1 MEELKL
7 KIKNDISDRSS
18 HHSNLSQLGK
28 EIYSLNE
35 EINQSQI
42 AYWRKDQFRGELDKI
57 KKLLIDLEKE
67 NKAQLLTASLEECKS
82 LVELNK
88 EAKFIVREF
97 KVAGEAK
104 SLNEILKVLRQN
116 LPDTSILIYSV
127 DDTNKKV
134 VFLSSV
140 PDVRYFS

>member
-7 KIKNDISDRSS
+7 KIKNDISNSS
-18 HHSNLSQLGK
+18 NNPSNLSQLAK

-42 AYWRKDQFRGELDKI
+42 AYWRKDQFRGELEKI
-57 KKLLIDLEKE
+57 KKLLIDMEKE

-116 LPDTSILIYSV
+116 LPDISILIYSV
-127 DDTNKKV
+127 DEPNKKV

-140 PDVRYFS
+140 PDVR